1 MNLGKTLLEK
11 DIYEGEASKLV
22 ELLVWLHPEKN
33 ETERPIF
40 SVGRKLLTIKRE
52 KVPF

>member
-33 ETERPIF
+33 ETE
-40 SVGRKLLTIKRE
+40 
-52 KVPF
+52 